1 MHGVRERGRGVEG
14 GSDTR
19 EDPNSSCKTKVGIS
33 PATKRDSDM
42 HGAKMNGNHMGL
54 GSLPSAQDGCHR
66 ADCLQRPPGYN
77 PGEVAHPLC
86 SFTFWCP
93 HWEKVMV
100 TKLPGGRS
108 DMRRIKVLQRKE
120 VEGLGKAPPHAYQGS
135 LLAFDAARGG
145 GGGRTSQEDV
155 TEEDQATETKISN
168 KVRQGNP
175 LWVQLCLHLRAQREA
190 QLLWGR
196 WV

>member
-1 MHGVRERGRGVEG
+1 
-14 GSDTR
+14 
-19 EDPNSSCKTKVGIS
+19 
-33 PATKRDSDM
+33 
-42 HGAKMNGNHMGL
+42 MNGNHMGL

-66 ADCLQRPPGYN
+66 AACLQRPPGYN

-108 DMRRIKVLQRKE
+108 DMRRIKVLERKE

-135 LLAFDAARGG
+135 LLAFDVAGG
-145 GGGRTSQEDV
+145 AGAGR
-155 TEEDQATETKISN
+155 
-168 KVRQGNP
+168 
-175 LWVQLCLHLRAQREA
+175 LHRKM
-190 QLLWGR
+190 
-196 WV
+196 